1 MKKNDIYEN
10 IEYIVVN
17 KNKRQLE
24 IIDGEQVNGK
34 NKTYLQKYLGNKFG
48 SGRYSLS
55 IKKIGE
61 QRNIVQN
68 INGLVTEQKND
79 TPENDK
85 IEILFEKIDS
95 LLANKSNN
103 NFDIQT
109 IIAMKDEA
117 FKIQIQFYQ
126 ERIKQLEN
134 EIEKLRSEDSE
145 SSGTDI
151 LNMILPLLIKNK
163 NE

>member
-17 KNKRQLE
+17 KNKQQLE

-68 INGLVTEQKND
+68 INGLVTETKNK
-79 TPENDK
+79 TPEDSK
-85 IEILFEKIDS
+85 IDLLFEKIDS

-103 NFDIQT
+103 NFDIQS